1 VVNEYSAK
9 TGSNAVVKPLKNH
22 NLILATLRI
31 MGVERSRIIAASRIS
46 IAIGLDANAIAT
58 WLRYIT
64 KPPLAIYRGSSTINA
79 PIMKSVTLAIK
90 RCDDSNSLRLR
101 NSFNHSSSL
110 RGLDTAYTPTLPK
123 NFTDFINLL
132 ELQAITASID

>member
-1 VVNEYSAK
+1 MLVNEYSAK
-9 TGSNAVVKPLKNH
+9 IDRNAVVKPLKNP

-31 MGVERSRIIAASRIS
+31 MGVERSRIISASRIS

-64 KPPLAIYRGSSTINA
+64 KPPLPIYRGSSTTNV
-79 PIMKSVTLAIK
+79 PIMKSTTLAIK
-90 RCDDSNSLRLR
+90 RSDDSNSLRLR

-110 RGLDTAYTPTLPK
+110 RDLDTVYTPTLPK
-123 NFTDFINLL
+123 NFTDY
-132 ELQAITASID
+132 